1 MEQEYDKLIK
11 EDLKM
16 NGGVTLESL
25 IVDSPE
31 RMKPELIDMGRGI
44 KIPKLDF
51 SSIYIQRDLPV

>member
-31 RMKPELIDMGRGI
+31 RRKPELIDMGRGI

-51 SSIYIQRDLPV
+51 SSIYIQRDLPI